1 MIRREREEL
10 TIPPNGRSL
19 DEQPKWRQ
27 DFPIDWPQAHY
38 LSRRDFTKFMVL
50 ISLAFTA
57 GQFWIV
63 LKNFWRRRRGEPPIQ
78 QIATIEQLPIGGAKT
93 FIYPEAHDTCL
104 LMRTG
109 ENTFVAYSQKCTHL
123 SCAVVPQPNKNRFFC
138 PCHEGSFDLI
148 TGAPIAGPPQRPLSR
163 ISLEVRGGV
172 IYATGV
178 EVKTI

>member
-63 LKNFWRRRRGEPPIQ
+63 LKNFWRRRRGQPRRVVR
-78 QIATIEQLPIGGAKT
+78 
-93 FIYPEAHDTCL
+93 H
-104 LMRTG
+104 RTG
-109 ENTFVAYSQKCTHL
+109 GGRRRERALCV
-123 SCAVVPQPNKNRFFC
+123 
-138 PCHEGSFDLI
+138 
-148 TGAPIAGPPQRPLSR
+148 QRRL
-163 ISLEVRGGV
+163 
-172 IYATGV
+172 
-178 EVKTI
+178 

>member
-78 QIATIEQLPIGGAKT
+78 QIATTEQLPIGGAKT

-123 SCAVVPQPNKNRFFC
+123 SCAVVPQPDKHRCVC
-138 PCHEGSFDLI
+138 PCHEGSFALT
-148 TGAPIAGPPQRPLSR
+148 TGVPLAGPPQRPLSQ

>member
-10 TIPPNGRSL
+10 TIPPDGRSV

-27 DFPIDWPQAHY
+27 DFPIDWPEAHY

-50 ISLAFTA
+50 TSLAFTA

-63 LKNFWRRRRGEPPIQ
+63 VRNFLRKRRGAAPIQ
-78 QIATIEQLPIGGAKT
+78 PVATTDQLPIGGSLA

-104 LMRTG
+104 LVRTDK
-109 ENTFVAYSQKCTHL
+109 NTFVAYSQKCTHL
-123 SCAVVPQPNKNRFFC
+123 SCAVVPQPDKNRYDC
-138 PCHEGSFDLI
+138 PCHEGSFDLA
-148 TGAPIAGPPQRPLSR
+148 TGVPIAGPPRRPLPR
-163 ISLEVRGGV
+163 INLEVHSGV
-172 IYATGV
+172 VYATSV

>member
-63 LKNFWRRRRGEPPIQ
+63 L
-78 QIATIEQLPIGGAKT
+78 
-93 FIYPEAHDTCL
+93 
-104 LMRTG
+104 
-109 ENTFVAYSQKCTHL
+109 
-123 SCAVVPQPNKNRFFC
+123 
-138 PCHEGSFDLI
+138 
-148 TGAPIAGPPQRPLSR
+148 
-163 ISLEVRGGV
+163 
-172 IYATGV
+172 
-178 EVKTI
+178 